1 MISRNFTVLNR
12 LKIWRRS
19 TDESRRMVERWYIDD
34 DIRMMIIF
42 FTGQLWMN
50 FVNCS
55 VTIVNKDIWS
65 DNILNWPFRCLLY
78 SMVIQV
84 PFKCFQVF
92 TIEFVKWRHGEV
104 TTKLYCVAL
113 CRILF
118 SKCLS
123 TAMWSHFP
131 QFWRL
136 LCLLYFSHDYSWF
149 CFL

>member
-1 MISRNFTVLNR
+1 
-12 LKIWRRS
+12 
-19 TDESRRMVERWYIDD
+19 MVHWWWYQDD
-34 DIRMMIIF
+34 DII

-50 FVNCS
+50 FVSCS

-65 DNILNWPFRCLLY
+65 DDILNWPFQCLLY

-131 QFWRL
+131 QSTILKTNLSTLFLPWL
-136 LCLLYFSHDYSWF
+136 FMILFSLNKNDKLFSI
-149 CFL
+149 